1 MLYNIGGYFMD
12 VPTIPDQMFILII
25 LVIVAIV
32 LIIVVFQWKSVAKS
46 RNSVSML
53 EKEIELKKMSMVEK
67 DIESKRLMDN
77 PIPLPQ
83 EQQDSLSAIRQSTTE
98 VRSNVGYLHSEI
110 NERLARL
117 EAETEQRKLEKML
130 KEIEVKEKKLKKMN
144 K

>member
-1 MLYNIGGYFMD
+1 MD
-12 VPTIPDQMFILII
+12 TIPTMPSQIFYLII
-25 LVIVAIV
+25 LVIIAIV
-32 LIIVVFQWKSVAKS
+32 LIIVVYQWRKIAQSK
-46 RNSVSML
+46 NSILIL

-117 EAETEQRKLEKML
+117 EAETERRKLEKML
-130 KEIEVKEKKLKKMN
+130 KEIEAKEAKLKKMD

>member
-1 MLYNIGGYFMD
+1 
-12 VPTIPDQMFILII
+12 MFLLII

-32 LIIVVFQWKSVAKS
+32 LIIIVAQWKSVARS
-46 RNSVSML
+46 RNEIKLL

-98 VRSNVGYLHSEI
+98 ARSRVGYLHSEI

-117 EAETEQRKLEKML
+117 EAETEQKKLEKML
-130 KEIEVKEKKLKKMN
+130 KEIEKKEAKLRKMD

>member
-1 MLYNIGGYFMD
+1 MD
-12 VPTIPDQMFILII
+12 IPTIPNQMFLLIV
-25 LVIVAIV
+25 LVIIAIV
-32 LIIVVFQWKSVAKS
+32 LIIIVFQWRKIAQSK
-46 RNSVSML
+46 NSISIL

-83 EQQDSLSAIRQSTTE
+83 DQQDRLSEIRQSTTE
-98 VRSNVGYLHSEI
+98 ARSRVGFLHSEI

-130 KEIEVKEKKLKKMN
+130 TEIEEKEKKLKGMK
-144 K
+144 

>member
-1 MLYNIGGYFMD
+1 MD
-12 VPTIPDQMFILII
+12 IPTIPDQMFLLIVGV
-25 LVIVAIV
+25 LAAIV
-32 LIIVVFQWKSVAKS
+32 LIIIVFQWRKVSQSK
-46 RNSVSML
+46 NSILLL

-83 EQQDSLSAIRQSTTE
+83 DQQDRLSEIRQSTTE
-98 VRSNVGYLHSEI
+98 TRSRVGFLHSEI

-130 KEIEVKEKKLKKMN
+130 TEIEEKEKKLKGMK
-144 K
+144 

>member
-1 MLYNIGGYFMD
+1 MD
-12 VPTIPDQMFILII
+12 IPTIPNQMFLLIV

-32 LIIVVFQWKSVAKS
+32 LIIIVFQWKNVAKAK
-46 RNSVSML
+46 NSILIL

-83 EQQDSLSAIRQSTTE
+83 EQQDRLSEIRQSTTE
-98 VRSNVGYLHSEI
+98 ARSRVGFLHSEI

-130 KEIEVKEKKLKKMN
+130 AEIEEKEDKLKKM
-144 K
+144 KK

>member
-1 MLYNIGGYFMD
+1 MD
-12 VPTIPDQMFILII
+12 AITAIPNQIFLLIV

-32 LIIVVFQWKSVAKS
+32 LIIIVFQWKKVAESK
-46 RNSVSML
+46 NSILLL

-83 EQQDSLSAIRQSTTE
+83 EQQDSLSAIRKSTTE

-130 KEIEVKEKKLKKMN
+130 KEIEAKEKKLN
-144 K
+144 KLNK

>member
-1 MLYNIGGYFMD
+1 MD
-12 VPTIPDQMFILII
+12 IPTIPDQMFLLII

-32 LIIVVFQWKSVAKS
+32 LIIIVAQWRSVAKS
-46 RNSVSML
+46 KNEIILL

-98 VRSNVGYLHSEI
+98 ARSRVGYLHSEI

-117 EAETEQRKLEKML
+117 EAETEQKKLEKML
-130 KEIEVKEKKLKKMN
+130 KEIEKKEAKLRKMD

>member
-1 MLYNIGGYFMD
+1 MD
-12 VPTIPDQMFILII
+12 FPTIPDQMFLLII
-25 LVIVAIV
+25 
-32 LIIVVFQWKSVAKS
+32 LIIVVVVLIIIVFQWRSVAKS
-46 RNSVSML
+46 KNEIKLL

-98 VRSNVGYLHSEI
+98 ARSRVGYLHSEI

-117 EAETEQRKLEKML
+117 EAETEQRKLEKMH
-130 KEIEVKEKKLKKMN
+130 KEIEQKEAKLKKMN

>member
-1 MLYNIGGYFMD
+1 MD
-12 VPTIPDQMFILII
+12 IPTIPDQMFLLI
-25 LVIVAIV
+25 LVIIAAIV
-32 LIIVVFQWKSVAKS
+32 LIIIVFQW
-46 RNSVSML
+46 RSVSQSKNSILIL

-83 EQQDSLSAIRQSTTE
+83 DQQDRLSEIRQSTTE
-98 VRSNVGYLHSEI
+98 ARSRVGFLHSEI

-130 KEIEVKEKKLKKMN
+130 TEIEEKEKKIKGMKK
-144 K
+144 

>member
-1 MLYNIGGYFMD
+1 MD
-12 VPTIPDQMFILII
+12 IPTIPDQMFLLVVLII
-25 LVIVAIV
+25 IAIV
-32 LIIVVFQWKSVAKS
+32 LIIIVFQWKSIS
-46 RNSVSML
+46 NSKNSIAIL

-83 EQQDSLSAIRQSTTE
+83 DQQDRLSEIRQSTTE
-98 VRSNVGYLHSEI
+98 ARSRVGFLHSEI

-130 KEIEVKEKKLKKMN
+130 TEIEEKENKLKNMK

>member
-1 MLYNIGGYFMD
+1 MD
-12 VPTIPDQMFILII
+12 IPTLPDQMFLLVV

-32 LIIVVFQWKSVAKS
+32 LLIIVFQWKSVVNSK
-46 RNSVSML
+46 NSVIIL

-83 EQQDSLSAIRQSTTE
+83 EQQDRLSAIRQSTTE
-98 VRSNVGYLHSEI
+98 ARSRVGFLHSEI

-130 KEIEVKEKKLKKMN
+130 AEIEEKEKKLEKMS

>member
-1 MLYNIGGYFMD
+1 MD
-12 VPTIPDQMFILII
+12 TFTAIPDQIFYLII

-32 LIIVVFQWKSVAKS
+32 LIVIVFQWKKVAES
-46 RNSVSML
+46 RNSILIL

-117 EAETEQRKLEKML
+117 EAETEQRKLEKIL
-130 KEIEVKEKKLKKMN
+130 KEIEAKEKKLRKMN

>member
-1 MLYNIGGYFMD
+1 MD
-12 VPTIPDQMFILII
+12 IPTIPDQMFLLII

-32 LIIVVFQWKSVAKS
+32 LIIIVAQWRSVAKS
-46 RNSVSML
+46 KNEIIML

-98 VRSNVGYLHSEI
+98 ARSRVGYLHSEI

-117 EAETEQRKLEKML
+117 EAETEQKKLEKML
-130 KEIEVKEKKLKKMN
+130 MAIDKKEAKLRKMD

>member
-1 MLYNIGGYFMD
+1 MD
-12 VPTIPDQMFILII
+12 IPTIPDQIFYLII
-25 LVIVAIV
+25 LIIVAIV
-32 LIIVVFQWKSVAKS
+32 LLIIVFQWRKIAQSK
-46 RNSVSML
+46 NSILML

-83 EQQDSLSAIRQSTTE
+83 DKQDSLSEIRQSTTD
-98 VRSNVGYLHSEI
+98 VRSEVGYLHTEG

-117 EAETEQRKLEKML
+117 EAQTEQTRLEKML
-130 KEIEVKEKKLKKMN
+130 KEIEAKEANLKKMD